1 MYFQDEMR
9 YGLMSN
15 LRRSW
20 SRIGKR
26 AILPQQQAY
35 SNAYLYSAVAPL
47 TGESFHLMLP
57 DMDGDVT
64 KLFLQELK
72 KKHPNE
78 HVVIVWDNA
87 PCHRRR
93 DMKTID
99 GMTIIPLPPYSPELN
114 PAERFFEEMRRETAN
129 TVFADL
135 KTQEDVISKAVKKWA
150 QDTTRMKQLI
160 GYEWIR
166 TQCGLVN

>member
-1 MYFQDEMR
+1 M
-9 YGLMSN
+9 
-15 LRRSW
+15 RRSW
-20 SRIGKR
+20 SLIGKR

-35 SNAYLYSAVAPL
+35 SNGYLYSAVAPI
-47 TGESFHLMLP
+47 TGESFHLLLP

-64 KLFLQELK
+64 MLFLQELK

-99 GMTIIPLPPYSPELN
+99 GLTIIPLPPYSPELN

-129 TVFADL
+129 MIFENL
-135 KTQEDVISKAVKKWA
+135 ETQENIIAAAVKKWS

-160 GYEWIR
+160 GYDWI
-166 TQCGLVN
+166 QQQIEMIN